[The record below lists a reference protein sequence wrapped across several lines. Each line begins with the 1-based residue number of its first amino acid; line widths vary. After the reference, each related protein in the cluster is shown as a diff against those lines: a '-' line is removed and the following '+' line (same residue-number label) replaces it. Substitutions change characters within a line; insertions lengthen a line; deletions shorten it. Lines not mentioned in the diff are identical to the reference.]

1 MVKELTKLAAMPG
14 QNVPFIAVAGQI
26 MTPKQAYDKW
36 LEGGKSRE
44 DVDKALKVR
53 GMDDPPNEEIR
64 QLALAYY
71 IDLARR
77 FPNMKVVIPIW
88 GAPKAMTYREI
99 AEHLIAKDSIAVAIC
114 ETYKLRLAEM
124 QRIAAK

>member
-1 MVKELTKLAAMPG
+1 MAG
-14 QNVPFIAVAGQI
+14 QNVPFLAVAGQI
-26 MTPKQAYDKW
+26 MTPKQAYDHW
-36 LEGGKSRE
+36 LKGGKAQQ
-44 DVDKALKVR
+44 DVEKALKVR
-53 GMDDPPNEEIR
+53 GIDDPSNEEVR

-77 FPNMKVVIPIW
+77 FPNMKVVVPIW

-99 AEHLIAKDSIAVAIC
+99 ADHLIKKDDVAVAIC

-124 QRIAAK
+124 QRIAGT